1 MAEPT
6 LIEVFGAGATQTATT
21 ITIQKS
27 SLTGLTATATNTAES
42 LFAGIYSK
50 ASTALSQ
57 ANYSTNIDQS
67 IVIVPGYDSV
77 VYRTVNNVQT
87 AFLQTQMTTSF
98 SKAQTS
104 AGITPDSY

>member
-6 LIEVFGAGATQTATT
+6 LVELFGAGATQTATD
-21 ITIQKS
+21 IIIKKA
-27 SLTGLTATATNTAES
+27 SLSGLTPTATNTAES
-42 LFAGIYSK
+42 LFAAIYSK

-57 ANYSTNIDQS
+57 TNYSTNPDQS